1 MRLPAWLLSLLLLMA
16 AIWGNIAEPGLLRSL
31 RNSTFDEYQRLLPA
45 KWEDAGVRII
55 DIDDESLTRYGQWPW
70 PRTRVGELV
79 EKLRERGAAVVAFD
93 IVFAE
98 ADRTSPRSLLSMW
111 RGRADAAE
119 LTKLLER
126 LPDHDDVFAQILT
139 TLPSVVGV
147 VFHDEP
153 GARVPV
159 VQWGMSYAGDD
170 PVPYLPVFSG
180 ATSNLPLI
188 EAAAAGQGSF
198 NMIPD
203 GDQVVRRVPLL
214 VAMQAPGA
222 EAVIYPALSV
232 ETLRVLQGATTYVV
246 RSSNASGQ
254 TAFGERAG
262 LNALRVGRIV
272 VPLDRDGRLWLRDT
286 GPVPERFVP
295 AWKVLAGELPDK
307 ALDGMIVFVGTSAPG
322 LKDLRALPLNPVA
335 AGVEVHAR
343 ITEQILLGQYLERPD
358 WMRAAELAW
367 LIVLGG
373 ALIVALPRLGP
384 LWCAVGGGLAV
395 GGSLTASWLAFR
407 QLGYLADPV
416 FPAMTGLAIYILG
429 SLLAFMRTERERR
442 WVRNTFAQYMSPV
455 LVEELARHPELLK
468 LGGDTRDMTIMFSDI
483 RGFTARSEKLTAEGL
498 TNFINAF
505 LTPMSALILEHKGY
519 IDKYM
524 GDAIMAFWSAPL
536 PDPEHPVNAAR
547 SALAMMREL
556 DRLNAAWA
564 SEAAAAGQSY
574 DPVAIGIGLNCG
586 QVSVGNFGAD
596 QHFSYSVIGDEVN
609 LASRLEGR
617 SKTYGVTLVL
627 GENLAARLPGWALIE
642 LDRVRVKGKDKP
654 VVVFTLLGEDARA
667 FATLQARHMSMLA
680 SYRTLDWEAAESACD
695 ELAAT
700 PELASL
706 RGLYELYRERIAA
719 FRLTP
724 PPVDWDGV
732 ETATE
737 K

>member
-1 MRLPAWLLSLLLLMA
+1 MRLPAWLLPLVLLAA
-16 AIWGNIAEPGLLRSL
+16 AIWGNLAEPGLLRSL
-31 RNSTFDEYQRLLPA
+31 RNVTFDEYQRLLPA
-45 KWEDAGVRII
+45 TWEDAGVRIV

-79 EKLRERGAAVVAFD
+79 ERLRERGAAVVAFD

-98 ADRTSPRSLLSMW
+98 ADRTSPRSLLAMW

-119 LTKLLER
+119 LTQLLER
-126 LPDHDDVFAQILT
+126 LPDHDEVFAQILST
-139 TLPSVVGV
+139 VPSVVGI

-153 GARVPV
+153 GARIPV

-180 ATSNLPLI
+180 ATSNLPAI

-214 VAMQAPGA
+214 VAMRTAGA
-222 EAVIYPALSV
+222 EPVIYPALSV
-232 ETLRVLQGATTYVV
+232 EALRVLQGATTYVV

-262 LNALRVGRIV
+262 LNALRVGRIT
-272 VPLDRDGRLWLRDT
+272 VPVDSDGRMWLRDT
-286 GPVPERFVP
+286 GPVAKRFVP
-295 AWKVLAGELPDK
+295 AWKVLSGELPDK
-307 ALDGMIVFVGTSAPG
+307 ELEGMIVFVGTSAPG

-358 WMRAAELAW
+358 WMRAAELIW

-373 ALIVALPRLGP
+373 ALIVLLPRLGP
-384 LWCAVGGGLAV
+384 LWCAIGGGVAT
-395 GGSLTASWLAFR
+395 GGSFAASWFAFR

-416 FPAMTGLAIYILG
+416 FPAMTGLAIYIVG

-442 WVRNTFAQYMSPV
+442 WVRNTFGQYMSPV
-455 LVEELARHPELLK
+455 LVEELARNPALLK
-468 LGGDTRDMTIMFSDI
+468 LGGDARDMTIMFSDI
-483 RGFTARSEKLTAEGL
+483 RGFTARSEKLSAEAL
-498 TNFINAF
+498 TRFINAF

-536 PDPEHPVNAAR
+536 ADPDHPVNAAR
-547 SALAMMREL
+547 AALAMVREL
-556 DRLNAAWA
+556 DRLNGAWA
-564 SEAAAAGQSY
+564 AEAAAAGESFE
-574 DPVAIGIGLNCG
+574 PVAIGIGLNCG
-586 QVSVGNFGAD
+586 QVSVGNFGAN

-609 LASRLEGR
+609 LAARLEGR

-627 GENLAARLPGWALIE
+627 GENLAARLTGWALIE
-642 LDRVRVKGKDKP
+642 LDRVRVKGKAKP

-667 FATLQARHMSMLA
+667 IADLQARHVAMLA
-680 SYRTLDWEAAESACD
+680 SYRACD
-695 ELAAT
+695 WDAAQAACDALAAA
-700 PELASL
+700 PMLAPLS
-706 RGLYELYRERIAA
+706 GLYALYQERIAD
-719 FRLTP
+719 FRRTP